1 MAYLEKPRQQHYYF
15 VHRYLADKFN
25 NVPLAAIRDYWSPLG
40 AVQELKAM
48 WAIQAMSS
56 KSPEDEFISHDGIEV
71 HPFIVGDKY
80 KVIIITFPE
89 PKGVVE
95 ALMAAGIVR
104 ANATSNEDCDVR
116 FYTLELSPSRPNLTM
131 LGSWVRGSHL
141 NHGDGPPPTVT
152 DFKQTIIDML
162 TDDAEISEGSISL
175 DQPSKK
181 DFMTRTRIDYGID
194 LGTTNSGIAR
204 FEGNE
209 ALILKSDVQKDT
221 VPSCVHYRKGTV
233 VVGDRAYNR
242 YSDEKNDAFKR
253 FSIDGDDREL
263 ANTFVE
269 FKRTMGTDKKYE
281 SESAGREFTSEELSA
296 EILKFLKSLVRD
308 DEIPAVVIT
317 VPNRFHNNQVDATQA
332 AAELAGFEYCELLQE
347 PIAASIAYG
356 ISKENI
362 NGYWIVFDYGGGTF
376 DVALMRVQE
385 GIMQVVDTDG
395 DPHLGGKDID
405 FAIVDKIII
414 PELES
419 NYNVDKILANP
430 NGKAKL
436 RDSLKF
442 IAEESKIAISPPG
455 KLSATVVT
463 YKPLGEDDDGEE
475 IELDFQMSLDAFERA
490 IAPEIQRA
498 IDISKKLITRNNLR
512 DDELEKIVL
521 VGGSTLSQTVRRMVS
536 EEFKTSIDTSVDP
549 MTAIAKGAALY
560 ASARELPTAQQKRDT
575 SKIQLILKHPNTT
588 VESTENLG
596 LRVDREKT
604 NGAVPEALFVEVT
617 RSDNGWSSNKVKIE
631 DDAEIIEIFLEPGSN
646 TFEIVLFDD
655 KGNRLACE
663 PSSISVLQ
671 GLKTP
676 EATLPYDVCVAGF
689 LTGSKRPL
697 LLDLGLRKNRTLPAK
712 GTATLRTQKDVRP
725 GSKEDV
731 VRFPIFEGETNTA
744 EIHNLH
750 VSTILVTGEDIG
762 RFLPKDS
769 EVKIDLEVDASRRI
783 IFRAFF
789 PDIDETIERKV
800 ERTIEQTANFSVGRL
815 EEELRRTQALAEKVQ
830 DESETANFFEVEK
843 LTTELSALSEML
855 KNGADPDAVS
865 KVTGRLRAAAKELDA
880 MESDDEFPKAKTAL
894 EDQLDDLKE
903 MNERFGNRD
912 TAREVG
918 RLEKMANDAVNS
930 HNIAAVRD
938 LTEQIGALAFRLR
951 DEGAGPAMELGS
963 IQHFDQ
969 DFGNVAWTN
978 PQQARKLIDQAKEII
993 LSGDISKEKL
1003 RPLVQQIVKLLPP
1016 QERENLSGIDDS
1028 YLTK

>member
-15 VHRYLADKFN
+15 VHRYLAEKFN
-25 NVPLAAIRDYWSPLG
+25 NVPLAAIHDYWSPVG

-56 KSPEDEFISHDGIEV
+56 KSPDDEFISNDGIEV
-71 HPFIVGDKY
+71 HPFMVGDKY
-80 KVIIITFPE
+80 KVVIITFPE
-89 PKGVVE
+89 PKGVIE
-95 ALMAAGIVR
+95 AFMAAGIVR
-104 ANATSNEDCDVR
+104 ANATSNEDCDVK

-131 LGSWVRGSHL
+131 LGSWAHGAHF
-141 NHGDGPPPTVT
+141 NHGDGPPPTV
-152 DFKQTIIDML
+152 DHFKQTIIDIL
-162 TDDAEISEGSISL
+162 TGKPEISESAISF
-175 DQPSKK
+175 DQPLQES
-181 DFMTRTRIDYGID
+181 FMSRTRIDYGID
-194 LGTTNSGIAR
+194 LGTTNSAIAR
-204 FEGNE
+204 LDGNE
-209 ALILKSDVQKDT
+209 ALIFKSDVQKDT
-221 VPSCVHYRKGTV
+221 VPSCVHFRKGTI
-233 VVGDRAYNR
+233 VVGDRAYSR

-269 FKRTMGTDKKYE
+269 FKRTMGTDTNYE

-317 VPNRFHNNQVDATQA
+317 VPNRFHSNQVDATQV
-332 AAELAGFEYCELLQE
+332 AAELAGFGYCELLQE

-376 DVALMRVQE
+376 DVALMRVEE

-419 NYNVDKILANP
+419 KYSIGTILASP
-430 NGKAKL
+430 SGKAKL
-436 RDSLKF
+436 RDALKF

-455 KLSATVVT
+455 KLSAAVVT

-498 IDISKKLITRNNLR
+498 VDISKKLIARNNIR
-512 DDELEKIVL
+512 DDELEKVVL
-521 VGGSTLSQTVRRMVS
+521 VGGSTLSQTLRKLVG
-536 EEFKTSIDTSVDP
+536 EQFNTTIDTSVDP
-549 MTAIAKGAALY
+549 MTAVAKGAALY
-560 ASARELPTAQQKRDT
+560 ASTRELPTAKQKRDT
-575 SKIQLILKHPNTT
+575 SKIQLILKYPDTT

-596 LRVDREKT
+596 LRVDRDKT
-604 NGAVPEALFVEVT
+604 TGSVPEVLFAEVT
-617 RSDNGWSSNKVKIE
+617 RGDKGWSSNKIRIE

-646 TFEIVLFDD
+646 SFEIALFDE
-655 KGNRLACE
+655 KGNRLVCE

-671 GLKTP
+671 GLKIP

-689 LTGSKRPL
+689 LAGSKRPL
-697 LLDLGLRKNRTLPAK
+697 LVDLGLFKNRTLPAK
-712 GTATLRTQKDVRP
+712 GSTILRTQKDIRP
-725 GSKEDV
+725 GNKDDEI
-731 VRFPIFEGETNTA
+731 RIPIFEGTPKTA

-769 EVKIDLEVDASRRI
+769 EVKIDLEVDASRLI
-783 IFRAFF
+783 TLRAFF
-789 PDIDETIERKV
+789 ADIDETIERKV
-800 ERTIEQTANFSVGRL
+800 ERQIDQTANFDIGRL

-843 LTTELSALSEML
+843 LTTELNDLSEML
-855 KNGADPDAVS
+855 NNGADPDAVS
-865 KVTGRLRAAAKELDA
+865 KVTERLRAAAKELDA
-880 MESDDEFPKAKTAL
+880 IENDDELPKAKTAL

-903 MNERFGNRD
+903 MNERFGNKD
-912 TAREVG
+912 STREVA
-918 RLEKMANDAVNS
+918 RLEKMANDAINA
-930 HNIAAVRD
+930 HNLAAVRD
-938 LTEQIGALAFRLR
+938 LTQQVGSLAFRLR
-951 DEGAGPAMELGS
+951 DEGAGPAMELGF
-963 IQHFDQ
+963 IQYWDQ
-969 DFGNVAWTN
+969 DFGTIAWTN
-978 PQQARKLIDQAKEII
+978 PPQARKLIEEAKEII

-1003 RPLVQQIVKLLPP
+1003 RPLVQQIIQLLP
-1016 QERENLSGIDDS
+1016 EKEKENLSGIDDS

>member
-1 MAYLEKPRQQHYYF
+1 MSIFSNDYCQYITTSVYSVFGNESFTETDLLVFQRSIAEWREKNQMVADAIIDGDEILVRAGHFSEDAGLGMQTTIFRDIVRDVGREINKGFGFNIKETIKNPFLQH
-15 VHRYLADKFN
+15 VENDSAPVRSN
-25 NVPLAAIRDYWSPLG
+25 SP
-40 AVQELKAM
+40 Q
-48 WAIQAMSS
+48 S
-56 KSPEDEFISHDGIEV
+56 KSI
-71 HPFIVGDKY
+71 
-80 KVIIITFPE
+80 
-89 PKGVVE
+89 
-95 ALMAAGIVR
+95 MA
-104 ANATSNEDCDVR
+104 
-116 FYTLELSPSRPNLTM
+116 
-131 LGSWVRGSHL
+131 
-141 NHGDGPPPTVT
+141 
-152 DFKQTIIDML
+152 
-162 TDDAEISEGSISL
+162 
-175 DQPSKK
+175 
-181 DFMTRTRIDYGID
+181 RTRIDYGID
-194 LGTTNSGIAR
+194 LGTTNSAIAR
-204 FEGNE
+204 LNGKE
-209 ALILKSDVQKDT
+209 ALIFKSDIQKDT
-221 VPSCVHYRKGTV
+221 VPSCVHFRRATI
-233 VVGDRAYNR
+233 VVGERAFNR
-242 YSDEKNDAFKR
+242 YSDDKLDAFKR
-253 FSIDGDDREL
+253 FSVDGDDREL

-269 FKRTMGTDKKYE
+269 FKRTMGTDKNYE

-317 VPNRFHNNQVDATQA
+317 VPNRFHSNQVDATQV

-376 DVALMRVQE
+376 DVALMRVEE
-385 GIMQVVDTDG
+385 GIMKVVDTDG

-419 NYNVDKILANP
+419 KYSIGKILANP
-430 NGKAKL
+430 SGKAKL
-436 RDSLKF
+436 REALKV

-455 KLSATVVT
+455 KLSAPVFTD
-463 YKPLGEDDDGEE
+463 KPLGEDDDGQE
-475 IELDFQMSLDAFERA
+475 IELDFQMSLEAFEKA
-490 IAPEIQRA
+490 IGPEIQRA
-498 IDISKKLITRNNLR
+498 IDISKKLIARNNIR

-521 VGGSTLSQTVRRMVS
+521 VGGSTLSQTLRKLVG
-536 EEFKTSIDTSVDP
+536 EQFNTTIDTTVDP
-549 MTAIAKGAALY
+549 MTAVAKGAALY

-575 SKIQLILKHPNTT
+575 SKIQLILKYPNTT

-604 NGAVPEALFVEVT
+604 NGAVPEVLFVEVS
-617 RSDNGWSSNKVKIE
+617 RSDKGWSSNKVKIE

-655 KGNRLACE
+655 RGNRLVCE

-676 EATLPYDVCVAGF
+676 GATLPYDVCVAGF
-689 LTGSKRPL
+689 LAGSKRPL
-697 LLDLGLRKNRTLPAK
+697 LLDLGLLKNRTLPAK
-712 GTATLRTQKDVRP
+712 GTTTLRTQKDIRP
-725 GSKEDV
+725 GNKEDEI
-731 VRFPIFEGETNTA
+731 RIPIYEGEANTA
-744 EIHNLH
+744 EIHNMP
-750 VSTILVTGEDIG
+750 VSTILVTGEDVG

-789 PDIDETIERKV
+789 PDIDETIERNV
-800 ERTIEQTANFSVGRL
+800 ERTIEQTANFAVGRL

-843 LTTELSALSEML
+843 LTTELSDLSEML
-855 KNGADPDAVS
+855 NNSADPDAVS
-865 KVTGRLRAAAKELDA
+865 KVTERLRAAAKELDA
-880 MESDDEFPKAKTAL
+880 MESDDEFPKAKAAL

-903 MNERFGNRD
+903 MNERFGNKD
-912 TAREVG
+912 TTREVA
-918 RLEKMANDAVNS
+918 RLEKMANDAINS

-938 LTEQIGALAFRLR
+938 LTQQMDLLAFRLR
-951 DEGAGPAMELGS
+951 DEGAGPAMELGF

-969 DFGNVAWTN
+969 DFGTVAWTN

-993 LSGDISKEKL
+993 ISGDISKEKL
-1003 RPLVQQIVKLLPP
+1003 RPLVQQIVKLLPE
-1016 QERENLSGIDDS
+1016 QEKENLSGIDDS